1 MATYVF
7 SDVHGHAAPLER
19 AIARTNP
26 SEDDA
31 YYCLGDMIDR
41 GPDPLGV
48 ISLVRSLPNVHVIMG
63 NHEDLMMACMSDPD
77 DGVNALNWGMN
88 GGTVTAEAL
97 AELSEEEA
105 DEIVEWVSCLPAYD
119 HVRVGERDYLL
130 VHAGIDASRA
140 AEGTF
145 EDGEKLEDLLAAQE
159 LEDLMWIREE
169 FWGAHTGLI
178 DAEGRGPIVV
188 AGHTP
193 TPYLDRLSG
202 DCDVRTRD
210 EEGRATM
217 ARLGADES
225 TGGVADR
232 WDIDAG
238 AAGGAGF
245 GRVLVLRLDDGE
257 EFYEDIAESE

>member
-7 SDVHGHAAPLER
+7 SDVHGHAAPLKR
-19 AIARTNP
+19 AIERTNP
-26 SEDDA
+26 SKDDV

-48 ISLVRSLPNVHVIMG
+48 IEHVRSLPNAHVIMG
-63 NHEDLMMACMSDPD
+63 NHEDLMLACMEHPE
-77 DGVNALNWGMN
+77 NQMCTLNWGMN
-88 GGTVTAEAL
+88 GGCVTADAL

-105 DEIVEWVSCLPAYD
+105 DAIVEWVSGLPTFA
-119 HVRVGERDYLL
+119 HVRVGERDYVL
-130 VHAGIDASRA
+130 VHAGIDSARIG
-140 AEGTF
+140 EGPWDT
-145 EDGEKLEDLLAAQE
+145 GEKIGQMLLAQKAEDLL
-159 LEDLMWIREE
+159 WIRDG
-169 FWGAHTGLI
+169 FWGCHTGLI
-178 DAEGRGPIVV
+178 DEDGRGPIVI

-193 TPYLDRLSG
+193 TVYLAQFVD
-202 DCDVRTRD
+202 DEDVCAAD

-217 ARLGADES
+217 VRMGADES
-225 TGGVADR
+225 TGGVSDR

-257 EFYEDIAESE
+257 EFYEDIAEGE